1 MTVVKQKGVSSER
14 YAKNVRKYIN
24 GKYAL
29 ARGGWNLANR
39 KYWFSEM
46 AMTRKM
52 FHHDRPARAGAK
64 NITML
69 HQVLAFLPEE
79 CSCNGGK
86 MTPDACM
93 AYAEQWLAKH
103 YPHQQVIVA
112 LHEESDKAGK
122 RYAVHMAINR
132 TDLLTGKRCETGGR
146 RGKYERAAW
155 VREMDKAWNLAQ
167 LEKGKKNS
175 KIRDRQPRD
184 TEKKIVDRGEYSY
197 KNNLRELIH
206 IAINDYHPKTM
217 EQFKKLL
224 ASWGVEIFIKNNR
237 VYATDLDIKE
247 AGNPKCTFNLT
258 RLDGRFAIKQ
268 LEAAFKLTC
277 WKPSEPF
284 LMRGVA
290 RFTFN
295 GLRKRIRRGSSR
307 QRRAR
312 ASPTISSLSS
322 SHRSAM
328 KICSRI
334 RRFVMSFLPG
344 AVTQGRFETVTPAPF
359 PMLAMTAF
367 APQAEPMVATSTSRR
382 RSIVRSTEAIT
393 LAETRLASFGE
404 PIVGALA
411 CCHPV
416 PILSCSQF
424 GEGEEYELIG
434 GSQPL

>member
-1 MTVVKQKGVSSER
+1 MTVVKQKGVSSEC

-64 NITML
+64 NITIL

-155 VREMDKAWNLAQ
+155 VREMDEAWNLAQ

-184 TEKKIVDRGEYSY
+184 TEKKIVERGKYSY

-206 IAINDYHPKTM
+206 LAINEGHPKNM

-224 ASWGVEIFIKNNR
+224 ASWGVDIFIKNNR

-258 RLDGRFAIKQ
+258 RLDGRFAVKQ
-268 LEAAFKLTC
+268 LEAASKITY
-277 WKPSEPF
+277 WRPSEPF

-295 GLRKRIRRGSSR
+295 GLRRRIRRGSSR

-312 ASPTISSLSS
+312 ASPTISFLSS

-344 AVTQGRFETVTPAPF
+344 AVTQGRFATVTPAPF

-393 LAETRLASFGE
+393 LAETRLASFGK

-416 PILSCSQF
+416 PSLSCSQF

>member
-1 MTVVKQKGVSSER
+1 
-14 YAKNVRKYIN
+14 
-24 GKYAL
+24 
-29 ARGGWNLANR
+29 
-39 KYWFSEM
+39 
-46 AMTRKM
+46 
-52 FHHDRPARAGAK
+52 
-64 NITML
+64 
-69 HQVLAFLPEE
+69 
-79 CSCNGGK
+79 

-268 LEAAFKLTC
+268 LEAAFKNNVLEAERALPYERRC
-277 WKPSEPF
+277 EIYIQRLKKAYSAWVEQAKASK
-284 LMRGVA
+284 GVA
-290 RFTFN
+290 YNLFPKFIAPKCDEDLLEDPAVRDE
-295 GLRKRIRRGSSR
+295 LLARRGY
-307 QRRAR
+307 AR
-312 ASPTISSLSS
+312 E
-322 SHRSAM
+322 
-328 KICSRI
+328 I
-334 RRFVMSFLPG
+334 RNRYAG
-344 AVTQGRFETVTPAPF
+344 AVPDAGDDRVRAAGRAHGGNVDISPQVDRAVDRGDYARGDTP
-359 PMLAMTAF
+359 
-367 APQAEPMVATSTSRR
+367 R
-382 RSIVRSTEAIT
+382 
-393 LAETRLASFGE
+393 
-404 PIVGALA
+404 
-411 CCHPV
+411 
-416 PILSCSQF
+416 
-424 GEGEEYELIG
+424 
-434 GSQPL
+434 